1 MSILLV
7 ESIMMSTMAIMILLL
22 LPLLSLVFAVD
33 PSVRETTPM

>member
-22 LPLLSLVFAVD
+22 LPLLSLVFTVD
-33 PSVRETTPM
+33 TSVREKTPM

>member
-22 LPLLSLVFAVD
+22 LPLLSLVFTVD